1 MNRIV
6 LGGAQLGLPYGILNG
21 GETLSR
27 EEVARIF
34 DTAVDHGIDSIDTAI
49 AYGHSE
55 SIIGE
60 ISQNRFKIISKL
72 PPLPVDISNV
82 SEWVHSQVQGSL
94 SRLKCTSLDA
104 LLLHRP
110 QDLTGAQ
117 GVELYAAI
125 ESLMAEKM
133 IHRFGVSIYS
143 PDDLEG
149 IIDTFEIHVVQ
160 APLNVFDRRILGV
173 TDQLSALNIEVH
185 VRSVFLQ
192 GVLIASPQDRPHRF
206 EPWSEHFALFDEWV
220 RSSGLSAMAC
230 CMGFALQQPGIA
242 KLVIGTTSAESLDE
256 IMNSIPNSVLEVPT
270 HLQSSVEQLIDPRFW
285 NAA

>member
-27 EEVARIF
+27 EEVARIL

-49 AYGHSE
+49 AYGQSE

-60 ISQNRFKIISKL
+60 TSQNRFKIISKL

-110 QDLTGAQ
+110 QDLTGDQ
-117 GVELYAAI
+117 GAELYAAI
-125 ESLMAEKM
+125 GSLIAEKI

-143 PDDLEG
+143 PNDLEG
-149 IIDTFEIHVVQ
+149 IIGTFDIHIVQ

-185 VRSVFLQ
+185 ARSVFLQ
-192 GVLIASPQDRPHRF
+192 GVLIANPKDRPRRF

-220 RSSGLSAMAC
+220 RSSGVSAMAC

-242 KLVIGTTSAESLDE
+242 KLVIGTTSAKSLDE
-256 IMNSIPNSVLEVPT
+256 IMNSIPNSVLEVPA
-270 HLQSSVEQLIDPRFW
+270 HLQSSVEQLIDPRVW

>member
-27 EEVARIF
+27 EEVARIL
-34 DTAVDHGIDSIDTAI
+34 DTAVDRGIDSIDTAI
-49 AYGHSE
+49 AYGQSE
-55 SIIGE
+55 SVIGE
-60 ISQNRFKIISKL
+60 TSQNRFNIISKL

-94 SRLKCTSLDA
+94 SRLRCTSLDA

-110 QDLTGAQ
+110 QDLIGTQ
-117 GVELYAAI
+117 GSELYAAI
-125 ESLMAEKM
+125 ESLMAKRM
-133 IHRFGVSIYS
+133 IRRFGVSIYS

-149 IIDTFEIHVVQ
+149 IIGTFDIHVVQ

-173 TDQLSALNIEVH
+173 TNHLSALNIEVH

-192 GVLIASPQDRPHRF
+192 GVLIASPQDRPHSF
-206 EPWSEHFALFDEWV
+206 QSWSEHFAIFDKWV
-220 RSSGLSAMAC
+220 RSTGMSAIAC
-230 CMGFALQQPGIA
+230 CMGFALQQPGVA
-242 KLVIGTTSAESLDE
+242 KLVIGTTSAKSLDE
-256 IMNSIPNSVLEVPT
+256 IMNSIPNSVLEVPA

>member
-27 EEVARIF
+27 EEAARILN
-34 DTAVDHGIDSIDTAI
+34 TAVDHGIDSIDTAI
-49 AYGHSE
+49 AYGQSE
-55 SIIGE
+55 SIIGATSE
-60 ISQNRFKIISKL
+60 NRFKIISKL
-72 PPLPVDISNV
+72 PPHPVDISNV
-82 SEWVHSQVQGSL
+82 SEWVHSQVHGSL

-110 QDLTGAQ
+110 QDLTGDQ
-117 GVELYAAI
+117 GAELYAAI
-125 ESLMAEKM
+125 GSLMAEKM

-143 PDDLEG
+143 PNDLEG
-149 IIDTFEIHVVQ
+149 IIGTFDIHVVQ

-185 VRSVFLQ
+185 ARSVFLQ
-192 GVLIASPQDRPHRF
+192 GVLIANPKDRPRRF

-220 RSSGLSAMAC
+220 RSSGVSAMAC

-242 KLVIGTTSAESLDE
+242 KLVIGTTSAKSLDE
-256 IMNSIPNSVLEVPT
+256 IMNSIPNSVLEVPA
-270 HLQSSVEQLIDPRFW
+270 HLQSSVEQLIDPRVW

>member
-27 EEVARIF
+27 EEVARIL
-34 DTAVDHGIDSIDTAI
+34 DTAVDRGIDSIDTAI
-49 AYGHSE
+49 AYGQSE
-55 SIIGE
+55 SVIGE
-60 ISQNRFKIISKL
+60 TSQNRFNIISKL

-94 SRLKCTSLDA
+94 SRLKCASLNA

-110 QDLTGAQ
+110 QDLTGAR
-117 GVELYAAI
+117 GAELYAAI
-125 ESLMAEKM
+125 RTLMAEKM
-133 IHRFGVSIYS
+133 VHQFGVSIYS

-149 IIDTFEIHVVQ
+149 ILDTFEIHVVQ
-160 APLNVFDRRILGV
+160 APLNVFDRRILGI

-206 EPWSEHFALFDEWV
+206 EPWSEHLALFDEWV

-230 CMGFALQQPGIA
+230 CIGFALQQPGIA
-242 KLVIGTTSAESLDE
+242 KLVIGTTSAKSLDE

>member
-27 EEVARIF
+27 EEVARIL

-49 AYGHSE
+49 AYGQSE

-60 ISQNRFKIISKL
+60 TSQNRFNIISKL

-82 SEWVHSQVQGSL
+82 SEWVHSQVRGSL

-117 GVELYAAI
+117 GAELYAAI
-125 ESLMAEKM
+125 GSLMAEKM

-143 PDDLEG
+143 PEDLEG
-149 IIDTFEIHVVQ
+149 IIGTFDIHVVQ

-173 TDQLSALNIEVH
+173 TNQLSALNIEVH

-192 GVLIASPQDRPHRF
+192 GVLIANPINRPQRF

-220 RSSGLSAMAC
+220 RSSGVSAMAC

-256 IMNSIPNSVLEVPT
+256 IMTSIPNSVLEVPT

>member
-27 EEVARIF
+27 EEVARIL

-49 AYGHSE
+49 AYGQSE

-60 ISQNRFKIISKL
+60 TSQNRFNIISKL
-72 PPLPVDISNV
+72 PPLPVDISDV

-117 GVELYAAI
+117 GAELYAAI
-125 ESLMAEKM
+125 GSLMTKKM

-149 IIDTFEIHVVQ
+149 LIGTFDIHVVQ

-185 VRSVFLQ
+185 ARSVFLQ
-192 GVLIASPQDRPHRF
+192 GVLIANPKNRPQRF

-220 RSSGLSAMAC
+220 RFSGMSAMAC
-230 CMGFALQQPGIA
+230 CLGFALQQPGIA

-270 HLQSSVEQLIDPRFW
+270 HLQSSVEELIDPRFW

>member
-27 EEVARIF
+27 EEVARIL

-49 AYGHSE
+49 AYGQSE

-60 ISQNRFKIISKL
+60 TSQNRFSIISKL

-117 GVELYAAI
+117 GAELYAAI
-125 ESLMAEKM
+125 GSLMAEKM

-143 PDDLEG
+143 PEDLEG
-149 IIDTFEIHVVQ
+149 IIGTFDIHVVQ

-192 GVLIASPQDRPHRF
+192 GVLIANPKDRPQRF
-206 EPWSEHFALFDEWV
+206 DPWSEHFALFDEWV
-220 RSSGLSAMAC
+220 RSSGMSAMAC
-230 CMGFALQQPGIA
+230 CTGFVLQQPGIA
-242 KLVIGTTSAESLDE
+242 KLVIGSTSAESLTG
-256 IMNSIPNSVLEVPT
+256 IVAAIPNTHIKVPT
-270 HLQSSVEQLIDPRFW
+270 ELQSTVENLIDPRFW
-285 NAA
+285 

>member
-27 EEVARIF
+27 EEVARIL
-34 DTAVDHGIDSIDTAI
+34 DTAVDRGIDSIDTAI
-49 AYGHSE
+49 AYGQSE

-60 ISQNRFKIISKL
+60 TSQNRLNIFSKL

-117 GVELYAAI
+117 GAELYAAI
-125 ESLMAEKM
+125 GSLMAEKM

-192 GVLIASPQDRPHRF
+192 GVLIAIPQDRPHRF

-256 IMNSIPNSVLEVPT
+256 IMNSIPSSVLEVPT

>member
-27 EEVARIF
+27 EEVARIL

-49 AYGHSE
+49 AYGQSE

-60 ISQNRFKIISKL
+60 TSQNRFNIISKL

-82 SEWVHSQVQGSL
+82 SEWVYSQVQGSL

-125 ESLMAEKM
+125 KSLMAEKM
-133 IHRFGVSIYS
+133 IDRFGVSIYS

-149 IIDTFEIHVVQ
+149 IIGTFDIHVVQ

-192 GVLIASPQDRPHRF
+192 GVLIASPQDRPQRF
-206 EPWSEHFALFDEWV
+206 EPWSEHFSLFDEWV
-220 RSSGLSAMAC
+220 RSSGMSAMAC
-230 CMGFALQQPGIA
+230 CMGFALQQSGIA

-270 HLQSSVEQLIDPRFW
+270 HLQSSVEQLIDPRIW

>member
-27 EEVARIF
+27 EEVARIL
-34 DTAVDHGIDSIDTAI
+34 DTAVDHRIDSIDTAI
-49 AYGHSE
+49 AYGQSE

-60 ISQNRFKIISKL
+60 TSQSRFNIISKL
-72 PPLPVDISNV
+72 PPLPVDVSNV

-117 GVELYAAI
+117 GAELYAAI
-125 ESLMAEKM
+125 GLLMAEKV

-149 IIDTFEIHVVQ
+149 IIGTFDIHVVQ

-173 TDQLSALNIEVH
+173 TNRLSALNIEVH

-192 GVLIASPQDRPHRF
+192 GVLIASPKDRPQRF

-220 RSSGLSAMAC
+220 RSSGVSAMAC
-230 CMGFALQQPGIA
+230 CIGFALQQPGIA

>member
-27 EEVARIF
+27 EEVARILNA
-34 DTAVDHGIDSIDTAI
+34 AVDHGIDSIDTAI
-49 AYGHSE
+49 AYGQSE

-60 ISQNRFKIISKL
+60 TSQNRFKIISKL
-72 PPLPVDISNV
+72 PPLPVDISDV
-82 SEWVHSQVQGSL
+82 SEWVHSQVQDSL
-94 SRLKCTSLDA
+94 SRLKNTSLDA

-117 GVELYAAI
+117 GAKLYAAI
-125 ESLMAEKM
+125 GSLMAEKM

-149 IIDTFEIHVVQ
+149 ILGTFDIHVVQ

-185 VRSVFLQ
+185 ARSVFLQ
-192 GVLIASPQDRPHRF
+192 GVLIASPKDRPQRF
-206 EPWSEHFALFDEWV
+206 EPWSEHFALFDKWV
-220 RSSGLSAMAC
+220 GSSGVTAMAC

-256 IMNSIPNSVLEVPT
+256 IMTSIPNSVLEVPT

>member
-27 EEVARIF
+27 EEVARIL
-34 DTAVDHGIDSIDTAI
+34 DTAVDRGIDSIDTAI
-49 AYGHSE
+49 AYGQSE

-60 ISQNRFKIISKL
+60 TSQNRFNIISKL

-110 QDLTGAQ
+110 QDLTGTQ
-117 GVELYAAI
+117 GAELYAAI
-125 ESLMAEKM
+125 ESLMSEKM
-133 IHRFGVSIYS
+133 IRRFGVSIYS

-149 IIDTFEIHVVQ
+149 IIGTFDIHVIQ

-173 TDQLSALNIEVH
+173 ADKLSALNLEVH

-192 GVLIASPQDRPHRF
+192 GVLIASPQDRPRRF

-220 RSSGLSAMAC
+220 RSTGVSAMAC

-256 IMNSIPNSVLEVPT
+256 IMNSIPNSVLEVPA

>member
-27 EEVARIF
+27 EEVARIL
-34 DTAVDHGIDSIDTAI
+34 DTAVDCGIDSIDTAI
-49 AYGHSE
+49 AYGQSE

-60 ISQNRFKIISKL
+60 TSQNRFNIISKL
-72 PPLPVDISNV
+72 PPLPMDISNV

-94 SRLKCTSLDA
+94 SRLKCISLDA

-117 GVELYAAI
+117 GAELYAAI
-125 ESLMAEKM
+125 GSLMAEKM

-220 RSSGLSAMAC
+220 RSSGVSAMAC

>member
-27 EEVARIF
+27 EEVARIL

-49 AYGHSE
+49 AYGQSE

-60 ISQNRFKIISKL
+60 TSQNRFNIISKL

-117 GVELYAAI
+117 GAELYAAI
-125 ESLMAEKM
+125 GSLIAEKM

-143 PDDLEG
+143 PEDLEG
-149 IIDTFEIHVVQ
+149 IIGTFDIHVVQ

-173 TDQLSALNIEVH
+173 TNQLSALNIEVH

-192 GVLIASPQDRPHRF
+192 GVLIANPINRPQRF

-220 RSSGLSAMAC
+220 RSSGVSAMAC

-256 IMNSIPNSVLEVPT
+256 IMNSIPNSVLEAPT

>member
-27 EEVARIF
+27 EEVARIL
-34 DTAVDHGIDSIDTAI
+34 DTAVDRGIDSIDTAI
-49 AYGHSE
+49 AYGQSE

-60 ISQNRFKIISKL
+60 TSQNRFNIISKL

-173 TDQLSALNIEVH
+173 TDQLSALDIEVH

>member
-27 EEVARIF
+27 EEVARILNA
-34 DTAVDHGIDSIDTAI
+34 AVDHGIDSIDTAI
-49 AYGHSE
+49 AYGQSE

-60 ISQNRFKIISKL
+60 TSQNRFKIISKL
-72 PPLPVDISNV
+72 PPLPVDITDV
-82 SEWVHSQVQGSL
+82 SEWVHSQVQSSL

-117 GVELYAAI
+117 GAELYAAI
-125 ESLMAEKM
+125 GSLMAEKM

-143 PDDLEG
+143 PDDLDG
-149 IIDTFEIHVVQ
+149 IIGTFDIHVVQ

-185 VRSVFLQ
+185 ARSVFLQ
-192 GVLIASPQDRPHRF
+192 GVLIANPKNRPQRF
-206 EPWSEHFALFDEWV
+206 KPWSEHFALFDEWV
-220 RSSGLSAMAC
+220 RSSGVSAMAC

-256 IMNSIPNSVLEVPT
+256 IMTSIPNSVFEVPT
-270 HLQSSVEQLIDPRFW
+270 HLQSSAEQLIDPRFW

>member
-27 EEVARIF
+27 EEVARIL
-34 DTAVDHGIDSIDTAI
+34 DTASDHGIDAIDTAI
-49 AYGHSE
+49 AYGQSE

-60 ISQNRFKIISKL
+60 TAQNRFNIISKL
-72 PPLPVDISNV
+72 PPLPSDVSNV
-82 SEWVHSQVQGSL
+82 SEWVHMQVDASL

-110 QDLTGAQ
+110 QDLTGQ
-117 GVELYAAI
+117 HGSELYAAI
-125 ESLMAEKM
+125 GSLKIEK
-133 IHRFGVSIYS
+133 IIRRFGISIYA
-143 PDDLEG
+143 PEELPG
-149 IIDTFEIHVVQ
+149 IIGTFDIDVVQ

-173 TDQLSALNIEVH
+173 IDQLTALNIEVH

-192 GVLIASPQDRPHRF
+192 GVLIASPKGRPQRF

-220 RSSGLSAMAC
+220 HSSGISAMAC
-230 CMGFALQQPGIA
+230 CLGFALQQPGIA
-242 KLVIGTTSAESLDE
+242 KLVIGATSSESLAE
-256 IMNSIPNSVLEVPT
+256 IMTSIPNTHLEVPA
-270 HLQSSVEQLIDPRFW
+270 HLQSSIEQLIDPRVW
-285 NAA
+285 SVA

>member
-27 EEVARIF
+27 EEVARIL
-34 DTAVDHGIDSIDTAI
+34 DTAVDRGIDSIDTAI
-49 AYGHSE
+49 AYGQSE

-60 ISQNRFKIISKL
+60 TSQNRFNIISKL

-82 SEWVHSQVQGSL
+82 SEWVHSQVRGSL
-94 SRLKCTSLDA
+94 SRMKCPSLDA

-117 GVELYAAI
+117 GAELYAAI
-125 ESLMAEKM
+125 GSLMAEKM

-143 PDDLEG
+143 PDDLKG

-220 RSSGLSAMAC
+220 RCSGVSAMAC
-230 CMGFALQQPGIA
+230 CIGFALQQPGIA

>member
-27 EEVARIF
+27 EEVARIL
-34 DTAVDHGIDSIDTAI
+34 DTAVDRGIDSIDTAI
-49 AYGHSE
+49 AYGQSE

-60 ISQNRFKIISKL
+60 TSQNRFNIISKL

-125 ESLMAEKM
+125 KSLMAEKM
-133 IHRFGVSIYS
+133 IDRFGVSIYS

-149 IIDTFEIHVVQ
+149 IIGTFDIHVVQ

-192 GVLIASPQDRPHRF
+192 GVLIASPQDRPQRF

-220 RSSGLSAMAC
+220 RSSGVSAMAC
-230 CMGFALQQPGIA
+230 CMGFALQQSGIA

-270 HLQSSVEQLIDPRFW
+270 HLQSSVEQLIDPRIW